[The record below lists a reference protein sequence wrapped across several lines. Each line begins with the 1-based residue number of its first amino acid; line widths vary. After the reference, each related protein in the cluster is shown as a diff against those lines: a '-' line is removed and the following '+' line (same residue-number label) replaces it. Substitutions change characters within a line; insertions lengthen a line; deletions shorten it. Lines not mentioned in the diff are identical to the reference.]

1 MMTTIERFYYYY
13 SQNC

>member
-1 MMTTIERFYYYY
+1 MTTIERFYYYY